1 MERKVIQKVKGFRAT
16 DGAGVSLV
24 RVLGHETVYDF
35 DPFLMLDS
43 FDSTDQREYSA
54 GFPTHPHRGIETVTF
69 LAKGRMT
76 HGDHLGTT
84 QTISDGEAQWL
95 TAGSG
100 ACHSEQPGGNHLLG
114 LQLWL
119 NLPKKDKMTAAPA
132 YHGITND
139 EIQEFPFEGGK
150 LRLLT
155 GEYQGHKGWQGK
167 YLPLDYYDIHM
178 NPGAKITLDVK
189 PENTVMVFT
198 LVGDIVT
205 GGTHVETKTAAR
217 LVDGDTVAIEAGRDG
232 AEVMLMSAPT
242 LHEPIS
248 WYGPIVMN
256 TQSEIRT
263 AIHELN
269 DGTFVKQ
276 NTKY

>member
-1 MERKVIQKVKGFRAT
+1 
-16 DGAGVSLV
+16 
-24 RVLGHETVYDF
+24 
-35 DPFLMLDS
+35 
-43 FDSTDQREYSA
+43 
-54 GFPTHPHRGIETVTF
+54 
-69 LAKGRMT
+69 
-76 HGDHLGTT
+76 
-84 QTISDGEAQWL
+84 
-95 TAGSG
+95 
-100 ACHSEQPGGNHLLG
+100 
-114 LQLWL
+114 
-119 NLPKKDKMTAAPA
+119 
-132 YHGITND
+132 
-139 EIQEFPFEGGK
+139 
-150 LRLLT
+150 
-155 GEYQGHKGWQGK
+155 
-167 YLPLDYYDIHM
+167 M

-217 LVDGDTVAIEAGRDG
+217 LVDGDTVTIEAGRDG
-232 AEVMLMSAPT
+232 AEVMLMSAPA

-256 TQSEIRT
+256 TQSEIRA